1 MVPVVLVAVFL
12 WPALMAVA
20 PVMAQSAAGSDADVK
35 TGETPSPGETGL
47 SPHKAQISHAR
58 GFSIEYRGACKK
70 VDVLTPFRN
79 ARETFSYLL
88 VPRGQKPPADIPRGN
103 MVVEVPVRRLVLS
116 SSGCTALLPLLNVEE
131 SLVGYSGTHLVTTP
145 RILEMI
151 RRGKVEEVGA
161 GGDGMARQL
170 NLERLF
176 ALLPDLV
183 VVHGTG
189 IPEFDHHPKL
199 IEAGFKTAVFSSHME
214 STPLGRIEWIKFL
227 AAFFNKEA
235 EAAGIFDEIVQKYE
249 SMAEKAR
256 GVSRRPTVFYG
267 MTYQSTWYTPG
278 GGSYMAHF
286 IKDAGGDYV
295 WSDDRTT
302 GSMPVALEAILER
315 AREADIWLDPGLC
328 ESLDEL
334 AALDDRYSL
343 FRAFQTGRVYNNN
356 ARIGPGGG
364 NDYWEG
370 GMARPDL
377 VLADLISIFHPELVP
392 GHERIWYR
400 KLPRSEGEKP

>member
-1 MVPVVLVAVFL
+1 VVVFL
-12 WPALMAVA
+12 WPTLIAVPA
-20 PVMAQSAAGSDADVK
+20 AMAQTAAGTDAMVK
-35 TGETPSPGETGL
+35 AEETASSGEGYL
-47 SPHKAQISHAR
+47 FPHRARITHAR
-58 GFSIEYRGACKK
+58 GFTLKYQGGFKQL
-70 VDVLTPFRN
+70 DVLTPWRG

-88 VPRGQKPPADIPRGN
+88 VPRGQKPPEDIPRGAT
-103 MVVEVPVRRLVLS
+103 VVEVPVRRIVLS
-116 SSGCTALLPLLNVEE
+116 STACAALLPMLHVEDT
-131 SLVGYSGTHLVTTP
+131 LVGFSGAHLVNSP
-145 RILEMI
+145 RILELI
-151 RRGKVEEVGA
+151 RQGRVEEVGA

-170 NLERLF
+170 NMERLF
-176 ALLPDLV
+176 ALQPDLV

-199 IEAGFKTAVFSSHME
+199 MEAGFKTAVYSNYME
-214 STPLGRIEWIKFL
+214 STPLGRTEWIKFL

-235 EAAGIFDEIVQKYE
+235 EAGRIFDEIVQKYE
-249 SMAEKAR
+249 TMSQKAR
-256 GVSRRPTVFYG
+256 NVDRRPTVFYG
-267 MTYQSTWYTPG
+267 MTYQSAWYTPA
-278 GGSYMAHF
+278 GGSYMARF
-286 IKDAGGDYV
+286 IRDAGGDYV

-302 GSMPVALEAILER
+302 GSMPVAMEVLLER

-328 ESLDEL
+328 TSLDEL
-334 AALDDRYSL
+334 AASDERYAL

-356 ARIGPGGG
+356 ARTGPGGG

-400 KLPRSEGEKP
+400 KLSRNDGGKP